1 MIDPFWHPA
10 KSSPNH
16 RHIDLCLLLDVA
28 KAVIGRRDYVA
39 ADRARNRA
47 FRSNEP
53 LAWFVGEQIGMWI
66 AEARADDRR
75 PSVADLMRIAS

>member
-10 KSSPNH
+10 KAPPNG
-16 RHIDLCLLLDVA
+16 RHIDLCSLLDVA
-28 KAVIGRRDYVA
+28 KAVIARRDYVA
-39 ADRARNRA
+39 ADRTRNRA
-47 FRSNEP
+47 FRAHEP

-75 PSVADLMRIAS
+75 SSVDDLMRIAS